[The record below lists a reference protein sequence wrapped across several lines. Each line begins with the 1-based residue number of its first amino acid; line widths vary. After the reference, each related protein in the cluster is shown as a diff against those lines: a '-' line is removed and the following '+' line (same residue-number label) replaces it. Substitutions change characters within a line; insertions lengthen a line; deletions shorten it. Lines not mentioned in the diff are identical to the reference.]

1 MYCLTISVVNK
12 VHNTQRPDTPEIH
25 SILLL
30 LLFALM
36 ILPNQA
42 MRKTIIIYLIC
53 NRHMQLRKSFEILY
67 IEGKE

>member
-1 MYCLTISVVNK
+1 MYCLTSSVVNR
-12 VHNTQRPDTPEIH
+12 VHNTQSPNTPEIH

-36 ILPNQA
+36 ILPDQA

-53 NRHMQLRKSFEILY
+53 NRNMQLRNSFEILY